1 VIAQSDDVFGP
12 VRQPDRERAELP
24 EFALADAFAR
34 TLRRWAQQSGAT
46 VPELDWIAA
55 AAHDL
60 SLACSS
66 GRICLDLD
74 EITSAC
80 GARNVQAV
88 RAALLDCGLTAQPQA
103 SHIRPLFLDHSNR
116 LYLYR
121 FYIEERRLAQALVQR
136 LLSPSLPNGPEQS
149 PAAVIGASPNEP
161 MDPLQ
166 SKAIVSALA
175 NSLTILCGGPGT
187 GKTTTVVK
195 ILAAVLQRNP
205 TTRVALAAP
214 TGKAAA
220 RLLEAIH
227 RQKTNLNESLR
238 GRFPQEAFT
247 LHRLLQTRPD
257 SLQSPFHEGNPLPID
272 LLVVDEASM
281 LDLPIAVRVIRAL
294 APQAKLI
301 LVGDP
306 KQLPA
311 IDAGGVFAK
320 LVSVTPEQLPL
331 LSQSVVRLHTP
342 RRFTEQSPIFGLAQA
357 IQGGNPDELF
367 RLLSLPQ
374 VEGVKWFSEDTHQL
388 DEATLGCAIDG
399 FADYFAAVRET
410 LTARAAQ
417 GYATLQRID
426 RLFESFESFRIL
438 CAIRHSERGVAHLN
452 RQLFSALR
460 AAIGADGNWGREEAL
475 AQTIR
480 SGNATGCAGQP
491 VLLTQ
496 NDHELKI
503 YNGDVGIYF
512 PDDNGQMKVW
522 FRNEGSFFGI
532 ARQRLPQHDDAFAT
546 TVHKAQGTECKT
558 VMLILPSAARY
569 TATREMLY
577 TAITRARK
585 RVVISS
591 SRVALEVAC
600 ATTTQPPSGI
610 LDRMDELLRSQLPA
624 AG

>member
-1 VIAQSDDVFGP
+1 VKAESDDVFDQIG
-12 VRQPDRERAELP
+12 QPDREKAEAP
-24 EFALADAFAR
+24 EDALADAFAQ
-34 TLRRWAQQSGAT
+34 TLRRWAQHSGAR
-46 VPELDWIAA
+46 VSDLDWIAA
-55 AAHDL
+55 AAHAL

-74 EITSAC
+74 TITSAR
-80 GARNVQAV
+80 GAHNVQTL
-88 RAALLDCGLTAQPQA
+88 RDALLNCGLTAQPQA
-103 SHIRPLFLDHSNR
+103 PHIRPLFLDHANR

-121 FYIEERRLAQALVQR
+121 FYIEERRFAQALVRR
-136 LLSPSLPNGPEQS
+136 LLSPPLQNGPEQS
-149 PAAVIGASPNEP
+149 PAALDGASPEEQL
-161 MDPLQ
+161 DTLQ
-166 SKAIVSALA
+166 SKAIGSALA

-294 APQAKLI
+294 PPQAKLI

-306 KQLPA
+306 QQLPA

-320 LVSVTPEQLPL
+320 LASVTPAQLPL

-342 RRFTEQSPIFGLAQA
+342 RRFTEQSAIFGLAQA

-374 VEGVKWFSEDTHQL
+374 VEGVKWLSEDTHQL
-388 DEATLGCAIDG
+388 DEATLACALEG

-417 GYATLQRID
+417 GYATIQLID
-426 RLFESFESFRIL
+426 RLFESFESFRVL

-460 AAIGADGNWGREEAL
+460 AAIGADGNWGREETL
-475 AQTIR
+475 AQTSR
-480 SGNATGCAGQP
+480 SGNATGCPGQP
-491 VLLTQ
+491 VLLIQ

-512 PDDNGQMKVW
+512 PDDSGQMKVW

-546 TVHKAQGTECKT
+546 TVHKAQGTEFKA
-558 VMLILPSAARY
+558 VMLILPSAARH

-577 TAITRARK
+577 TAITRARS

-591 SRVALEVAC
+591 SRAALEVAC
-600 ATTTQPPSGI
+600 ATTTEQPSGI
-610 LDRMDELLRSQLPA
+610 LDRMDELLRSQ
-624 AG
+624 

>member
-1 VIAQSDDVFGP
+1 VNTQSDDVFGP

-34 TLRRWAQQSGAT
+34 TLRRWAQQSGVT